1 MLLLTYGD
9 SVGVQIDDNIR
20 YGEKWLQLDAR
31 DRGVGE
37 AHRVADTAW
46 VQPTVGTALR
56 CPHLSYPSKQTDK
69 LW

>member
-20 YGEKWLQLDAR
+20 NGEKWLQLDAR

-37 AHRVADTAW
+37 AHRVADTAG
-46 VQPTVGTALR
+46 VQPTVGTALS
-56 CPHLSYPSKQTDK
+56 CSHLS
-69 LW
+69 